1 MEDSVAKLSFECQR
15 NFVKLKEILELTD
28 GNLEVSSRD
37 IEDELGRF
45 RMWASN
51 IGAIK
56 IGKASLDYR
65 LREAEYLSENVKSL
79 LRDLKGVLNE
89 GDLASPRYVLTW
101 Q

>member
-1 MEDSVAKLSFECQR
+1 MEQDTIAKLSFDCQR
-15 NFVKLKEILELTD
+15 NFVKLKDILESTD
-28 GNLEVSSRD
+28 GNLVVSGRD

-79 LRDLKGVLNE
+79 LTDLKGVLNE
-89 GDLASPRYVLTW
+89 GDLDSPRYVLT
-101 Q
+101 